1 MKKEVFKVWVH
12 IEKYDIAADEY
23 TDDPDPIAIDEEFST
38 WDQADA
44 ARDIMFDNYS
54 KPKWSVLLGYPDYLD
69 NAETYYAWVEAFT
82 VEEAVTIARQNAV
95 TANSD
100 HECKDEDPLS
110 PDDFNVLLVTA
121 GYIDAE
127 MREEN

>member
-12 IEKYDIAADEY
+12 IEKYDIAADDY
-23 TDDPDPIAIDEEFST
+23 TDDPDPIAIDEEFDT

-69 NAETYYAWVEAFT
+69 SAETYYAWVEAFT

-95 TANSD
+95 EANLGEGDDD
-100 HECKDEDPLS
+100 HMS
-110 PDDFNVLLVTA
+110 PDDFSVLLVTA
-121 GYIDAE
+121 GHIDAE
-127 MREEN
+127 MRKED